1 MVNFYFICATNYKIT
16 MKKLTL
22 FIFFVSFSVFSQK
35 ELPSVSI
42 TTLDN
47 KSVNVKT
54 DFSEKDKIYIYSF
67 WATWCTP
74 CIAELEAIS
83 EHYEDWKKEMNIEL
97 IAVSIDDART
107 QKRVKPLLNGKNW
120 PYTMLLDSNQDFKR
134 ALSIVNV
141 PYSIIVKNQKI
152 VHVQNGYSQGSEEEL
167 HDVLKSL

>member
-1 MVNFYFICATNYKIT
+1 LCNKQFKT
-16 MKKLTL
+16 MKKLIVFFL
-22 FIFFVSFSVFSQK
+22 FLSYSVFSQK

-54 DFSEKDKIYIYSF
+54 DFKEQDKIYIYSF

-83 EHYEDWKKEMNIEL
+83 DHYEDWKKEMNVEL

-107 QKRVKPLLNGKNW
+107 QKRVKPLLNGKDW
-120 PYTMLLDSNQDFKR
+120 TYTILLDTNQDFKR
-134 ALSIVNV
+134 ALSVVNV
-141 PYSIIVKNQKI
+141 PYTIIVKNQKV
-152 VHVQNGYSQGSEEEL
+152 VHIQNGYSQGAEEEL
-167 HDVLKSL
+167 YQVLKGL

>member
-1 MVNFYFICATNYKIT
+1 

-22 FIFFVSFSVFSQK
+22 FILFISFSVFSQK
-35 ELPSVSI
+35 ELPSV
-42 TTLDN
+42 TVTNLDN

-54 DFSEKDKIYIYSF
+54 DFNEKDKIYIYSF

-83 EHYEDWKKEMNIEL
+83 EHYEDWKKELNIEL

-120 PYTMLLDSNQDFKR
+120 TYTMLLDSNQDFKR

-167 HDVLKSL
+167 YEVLKSL

>member
-1 MVNFYFICATNYKIT
+1 

-22 FIFFVSFSVFSQK
+22 FLLFISFSVFSQK

-54 DFSEKDKIYIYSF
+54 DFNEQDKIYIYSF

-83 EHYEDWKKEMNIEL
+83 EHYEDWKKELNIEL

-107 QKRVKPLLNGKNW
+107 QKRVKPLLNGKDW
-120 PYTMLLDSNQDFKR
+120 TYTILLDSNQDLKR

-141 PYSIIVKNQKI
+141 PYSIVVKNQKI
-152 VHVQNGYSQGSEEEL
+152 VKILNGYTQGSEEEL
-167 HDVLKSL
+167 HEVLKSL

>member
-1 MVNFYFICATNYKIT
+1 MVNFYFICATNLKNT
-16 MKKLTL
+16 MKKLILFML
-22 FIFFVSFSVFSQK
+22 FISFSVFSQK

-42 TTLDN
+42 STLDN

-54 DFSEKDKIYIYSF
+54 DFNEKDKIYIYSF

-83 EHYEDWKKEMNIEL
+83 ERYEDWKKEMNIEL

-107 QKRVKPLLNGKNW
+107 QKRVKPLLNGKDW
-120 PYTMLLDSNQDFKR
+120 TYTILLDSNQDLKR

-141 PYSIIVKNQKI
+141 PYSVIVKNQKI
-152 VHVQNGYSQGSEEEL
+152 VKILNGYTQGSEEEL
-167 HDVLKSL
+167 YEVLKTL

>member
-1 MVNFYFICATNYKIT
+1 
-16 MKKLTL
+16 MKKLML
-22 FIFFVSFSVFSQK
+22 FILLTSFSVFSQK

-42 TTLDN
+42 LNLEN

-54 DFSEKDKIYIYSF
+54 DFSEKDKIYVYSF

-83 EHYEDWKKEMNIEL
+83 EHYEDWKKEMNIEV
-97 IAVSIDDART
+97 IAVSIDDSRT
-107 QKRVKPLLNGKNW
+107 QKRVKPLLNGKDW
-120 PYTMLLDSNQDFKR
+120 TYTMLLDSNQDLKR

-141 PYSIIVKNQKI
+141 PYSVIVKNQKI
-152 VHVQNGYSQGSEEEL
+152 VKILNGYTQGAENEL

>member
-1 MVNFYFICATNYKIT
+1 
-16 MKKLTL
+16 MKRITL
-22 FIFFVSFSVFSQK
+22 FILFISFSVFSQK

-54 DFSEKDKIYIYSF
+54 DFNEKDKIYIYSF

-83 EHYEDWKKEMNIEL
+83 EHYEDWKKELNFEL

-107 QKRVKPLLNGKNW
+107 QKRVKPLLNGKDW
-120 PYTMLLDSNQDFKR
+120 TYTILLDSNQDLKR

-141 PYSIIVKNQKI
+141 PYSVIVKNQKI
-152 VHVQNGYSQGSEEEL
+152 VKILNGYTQGSEEEL
-167 HDVLKSL
+167 HEVLKSL

>member
-1 MVNFYFICATNYKIT
+1 

-120 PYTMLLDSNQDFKR
+120 TYTMLLDSNQDFKR

>member
-1 MVNFYFICATNYKIT
+1 
-16 MKKLTL
+16 MKKVFL
-22 FIFFVSFSVFSQK
+22 FMVFISFSVFSQK
-35 ELPSVSI
+35 EVPSVSI
-42 TTLDN
+42 STLDN

-54 DFSEKDKIYIYSF
+54 DFSEQDKIYIYSF

-83 EHYEDWKKEMNIEL
+83 EHYEDWKKELNIEL

-107 QKRVKPLLNGKNW
+107 QKRVKPLLNGKDW
-120 PYTMLLDSNQDFKR
+120 KYTFLLDTNQDFKR

-152 VHVQNGYSQGSEEEL
+152 VHIQNGYSQGSEEEL
-167 HDVLKSL
+167 YEVLKSL

>member
-22 FIFFVSFSVFSQK
+22 FLLFFSFSVFAQK

-54 DFSEKDKIYIYSF
+54 DFSEQDKIYIYSF

-83 EHYEDWKKEMNIEL
+83 EHYEDWKKELNIEL
-97 IAVSIDDART
+97 ITVSIDDART
-107 QKRVKPLLNGKNW
+107 QKRVKPLLNGKDW
-120 PYTMLLDSNQDFKR
+120 TYTMLLDSNQDFKR

-152 VHVQNGYSQGSEEEL
+152 VHIQNGYTQGSEEEL
-167 HDVLKSL
+167 HDVLKTL

>member
-1 MVNFYFICATNYKIT
+1 
-16 MKKLTL
+16 MKKLILFML
-22 FIFFVSFSVFSQK
+22 FISFSVFSQK

-42 TTLDN
+42 ATLDN
-47 KSVNVKT
+47 KSVNIKT
-54 DFSEKDKIYIYSF
+54 DFNEKDKIYIYSF

-120 PYTMLLDSNQDFKR
+120 AYTMLLDSNQDFKR

>member
-1 MVNFYFICATNYKIT
+1 M
-16 MKKLTL
+16 L
-22 FIFFVSFSVFSQK
+22 FISFSVFSQK

-42 TTLDN
+42 STLDN

-54 DFSEKDKIYIYSF
+54 DFNEKDKIYIYSF

-83 EHYEDWKKEMNIEL
+83 EHYEDWKKELNIEL

-107 QKRVKPLLNGKNW
+107 QKRVKPLLNGKAW
-120 PYTMLLDSNQDFKR
+120 TYTILLDSNQDLKR

-141 PYSIIVKNQKI
+141 PYSVIVKNQEIVKI
-152 VHVQNGYSQGSEEEL
+152 LNGYTQGSEEEL
-167 HDVLKSL
+167 HEVLKSL

>member
-1 MVNFYFICATNYKIT
+1 M
-16 MKKLTL
+16 L
-22 FIFFVSFSVFSQK
+22 FISFSVFSQK

-47 KSVNVKT
+47 KSVNVKS
-54 DFSEKDKIYIYSF
+54 DFNEKDKIYIYSF

-83 EHYEDWKKEMNIEL
+83 EHYEDWKKELNFEL

-107 QKRVKPLLNGKNW
+107 QKRVKPLLSGKDW
-120 PYTMLLDSNQDFKR
+120 TYTILLDSNQDLKR

-141 PYSIIVKNQKI
+141 PYSVIVKNQKI
-152 VHVQNGYSQGSEEEL
+152 VKILNGYTQGSEEEL
-167 HDVLKSL
+167 YEVLKSL

>member
-1 MVNFYFICATNYKIT
+1 

-22 FIFFVSFSVFSQK
+22 FLLFFSFSVFAQI

-54 DFSEKDKIYIYSF
+54 DFSEQDKIYIYSF

-83 EHYEDWKKEMNIEL
+83 EHYEDWKKELNIEL

-107 QKRVKPLLNGKNW
+107 QKRVKPLLNGKDW
-120 PYTMLLDSNQDFKR
+120 TYTMLLDSNQDFKR

-152 VHVQNGYSQGSEEEL
+152 VHIQNGYTQGSEEEL
-167 HDVLKSL
+167 HDVLKTL

>member
-1 MVNFYFICATNYKIT
+1 M
-16 MKKLTL
+16 L
-22 FIFFVSFSVFSQK
+22 FISFSVFSQK

-83 EHYEDWKKEMNIEL
+83 EQYEDWKKDLNIEL

-107 QKRVKPLLNGKNW
+107 QKRVKPLLNGKDW
-120 PYTMLLDSNQDFKR
+120 PYTILLDSNQDLKR

-141 PYSIIVKNQKI
+141 PYTVIVKNQKI
-152 VHVQNGYSQGSEEEL
+152 VKILNGYTQGSEEEL
-167 HDVLKSL
+167 HEVLKSL

>member
-1 MVNFYFICATNYKIT
+1 

-120 PYTMLLDSNQDFKR
+120 AYTMLLDSNQDFKR

>member
-1 MVNFYFICATNYKIT
+1 LVNFYFICATNYKIT

-22 FIFFVSFSVFSQK
+22 FLLFISFSMFSQK

-54 DFSEKDKIYIYSF
+54 DFSEQDKIYIYSF

-83 EHYEDWKKEMNIEL
+83 EHYEDWKKELNIEL

-107 QKRVKPLLNGKNW
+107 QKRVKPLLNGKDW
-120 PYTMLLDSNQDFKR
+120 TYTILLDSNQDLKR

-141 PYSIIVKNQKI
+141 PYSVIVKNQKI
-152 VHVQNGYSQGSEEEL
+152 VKILNGYTQGSEEEL
-167 HDVLKSL
+167 YEVLKSL

>member
-1 MVNFYFICATNYKIT
+1 

>member
-120 PYTMLLDSNQDFKR
+120 TYTMLLDSNQDFKR

>member
-1 MVNFYFICATNYKIT
+1 

-107 QKRVKPLLNGKNW
+107 QKRVKPLLSGKNW

>member
-22 FIFFVSFSVFSQK
+22 FLLFISFSVFSQK

-54 DFSEKDKIYIYSF
+54 DFNEQDKVYIYSF

-83 EHYEDWKKEMNIEL
+83 EHYEDWKKELNIEL

-107 QKRVKPLLNGKNW
+107 QKRVKPLLNGKDW
-120 PYTMLLDSNQDFKR
+120 TYTILLDSNQDLKR

-141 PYSIIVKNQKI
+141 PYSIVVKNQKI
-152 VHVQNGYSQGSEEEL
+152 VKILNGYTQGSEEEL
-167 HDVLKSL
+167 HEVLKSL

>member
-1 MVNFYFICATNYKIT
+1 LVNFYFICATNYKIT

-22 FIFFVSFSVFSQK
+22 LMLFISFSVFSQK

-54 DFSEKDKIYIYSF
+54 DFNEKDKIYIYSF

-83 EHYEDWKKEMNIEL
+83 EQYEDWKKELNVEL

-107 QKRVKPLLNGKNW
+107 QKRVKPLLNGKDW
-120 PYTMLLDSNQDFKR
+120 TYTILLDSNQDLKR

-141 PYSIIVKNQKI
+141 PYSVIVKNQKI
-152 VHVQNGYSQGSEEEL
+152 VKILNGYTQGSEEEL
-167 HDVLKSL
+167 HEVLKSL

>member
-22 FIFFVSFSVFSQK
+22 FLLFISFSMFSQK

-54 DFSEKDKIYIYSF
+54 DFSEQDKIYIYSF

-83 EHYEDWKKEMNIEL
+83 EHYEDWKKELNIEL

-107 QKRVKPLLNGKNW
+107 QKRVKPLLNGKDW
-120 PYTMLLDSNQDFKR
+120 TYTILLDSNQDLKR

-141 PYSIIVKNQKI
+141 PYSVIVKNQKI
-152 VHVQNGYSQGSEEEL
+152 VKILNGYTQGSEEEL
-167 HDVLKSL
+167 YEVLKSL